1 MGANLNQLNQNTS
14 LVGDLKR
21 RQMNAPTRPGA
32 TSSFGDL
39 LRRMGGSN
47 PNAGNRPGF

>member
-1 MGANLNQLNQNTS
+1 MGANLNQNTS

-21 RQMNAPTRPGA
+21 RQMNAPARPGG
-32 TSSFGDL
+32 SLRFEEL

-47 PNAGNRPGF
+47 PNVGNTPGF